1 VTQDYTYR
9 LYIDGK
15 WVDGTGGEPPLVVLN
30 PATEEEIGV
39 VPVGSVDDARAA
51 IQSARN
57 AFDQGPWSRSMP
69 RDRAKVL
76 GRMAD
81 IMRRRWCEIVALN
94 VAEAGS
100 TQALAQFLQVGA
112 PIEAIRDYADRVL
125 PSYQFDTP
133 MMPYIGAGGAAGIGQ
148 GVVQREAIG
157 VASLI
162 TAYNFPFFLNVFK
175 LAPALAAGC
184 TAVLKPSPDTPL
196 EALIIGQI
204 AEEAGLPPGVL
215 NIVTGGID
223 ASAELTHNPMVDIVS
238 FTGSDIVGRAVYKQA
253 SDTLKRVV
261 LELGGKS
268 ANIILSDADVEQVIP
283 NILRN
288 FLTHAGQ
295 GCSLLTRTLV
305 HRSLI
310 EEVTAGVVAAL
321 EHVKVGDPADPEV
334 VMGPLISARQ
344 RARVEELVSIGVEE
358 GGRVAYGGGRPEALD
373 RGYFV
378 EPTVFVDVDNSM
390 TIARREIFGPVTAI
404 IPFDTED
411 EAVEIANDSEYGL
424 GGGVW
429 SSDPVRAYEI
439 ARRMRTGS
447 VTVNGGGGGGLNP
460 WAPFGGYKLSGLGRE
475 WGTAGMEE
483 FLQHKAI
490 TWPAGGC

>member
-1 VTQDYTYR
+1 MTTDYTYR

-15 WVDGTGGEPPLVVLN
+15 WVDGTGDEPPLVVLN
-30 PATEEEIGV
+30 PATEEEIGL

-51 IQSARN
+51 IQAARI
-57 AFDQGPWSRSMP
+57 AFDQGPWSRSRP
-69 RDRAKVL
+69 RERAEVL

-81 IMRRRWCEIVALN
+81 IMQRRWRELVALN

-112 PIEAIRDYADRVL
+112 PIEAIRDFADRVL
-125 PSYQFDTP
+125 PTYEFDTP
-133 MMPYIGAGGAAGIGQ
+133 MMPYIGAGGTAGIGQ

-162 TAYNFPFFLNVFK
+162 TPYNFPFFLNVFK

-196 EALIIGQI
+196 EALIIGEI
-204 AEEAGLPPGVL
+204 ADEAGLPPGVL
-215 NIVTGGID
+215 NIVTGGVD
-223 ASAELTHNPMVDIVS
+223 ASAELTRNPMVDIVS
-238 FTGSDIVGRAVYKQA
+238 FTGSDVVGRAVYAQA
-253 SDTLKRVV
+253 SDTFKRVV

-268 ANIILSDADVEQVIP
+268 ANIVLGDADVEKVVP
-283 NILRN
+283 NVLRN

-310 EEVTAGVVAAL
+310 DEVTAGVIAAL
-321 EHVKVGDPADPEV
+321 EHVKVGDPADPTV
-334 VMGPLISARQ
+334 TLGPLISARH
-344 RARVEELVSIGVEE
+344 RERVEELVRVGVKE
-358 GGRVAYGGGRPEALD
+358 GGRIAYGGGRPEQLD
-373 RGYFV
+373 KGYFV
-378 EPTVFVDVDNSM
+378 EPTVFVDVVNSM
-390 TIARREIFGPVTAI
+390 TIARSEIFGPITAI
-404 IPFDTED
+404 IPFDTD
-411 EAVEIANDSEYGL
+411 DDAVAIANDSEYGL

-429 SSDPVRAYEI
+429 SKDPVRAYEV

-447 VTVNGGGGGGLNP
+447 VIVNGGGGGGLNP
-460 WAPFGGYKLSGLGRE
+460 WAPFGGYKQSGLGRE

-483 FLQHKAI
+483 FLQRKAI
-490 TWPAGGC
+490 TWPAGNY